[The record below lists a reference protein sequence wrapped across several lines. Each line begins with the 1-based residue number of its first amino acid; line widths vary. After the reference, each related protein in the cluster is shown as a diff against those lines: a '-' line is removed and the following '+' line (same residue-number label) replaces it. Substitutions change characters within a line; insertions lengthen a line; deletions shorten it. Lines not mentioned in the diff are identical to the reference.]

1 MGIAKRMS
9 VGLVTKSLEGEEAE
23 TIALLDTLRRTHWS
37 RVKAA
42 QALAV
47 DYKTLRLKIR
57 RYGLTSSDESTLPLT
72 LTPTSN
78 RTGT

>member
-1 MGIAKRMS
+1 M
-9 VGLVTKSLEGEEAE
+9 TKSLEGEEAE
-23 TIALLDTLRRTHWS
+23 KIAPLDTLRRTHWS

-42 QALAV
+42 QALAI

-72 LTPTSN
+72 PTSN